1 MEEHIRVAKQIASII
16 MPLSQS
22 TTEQLAGILVRKG
35 LGKGDLYL
43 RKGQVSE
50 YIGYVD
56 KGMIRQFYYKN
67 HKDITEHFA
76 PNGNL
81 FVCIESFLQ
90 QEPTSL
96 MVEAVE
102 PSVIYGIP
110 YDGLEKLVA
119 QNREI
124 NSFYRKLLEFSLILS
139 QQKADSWKF
148 ETAHE
153 RYNRLQREQPE
164 VIKRAPLSLIASYLL
179 MTPESLS
186 RIRAG
191 LL

>member
-76 PNGNL
+76 PNGDM
-81 FVCIESFLQ
+81 FFCIESFLQ
-90 QEPTSL
+90 QKPTCL
-96 MVEAVE
+96 MAEALE

-110 YDGLEKLVA
+110 YSGLEELIS

-124 NSFYRKLLEFSLILS
+124 ESLYRKMLEGSLIVS

-164 VIKRAPLSLIASYLL
+164 VIKRAPLSHIASYLL